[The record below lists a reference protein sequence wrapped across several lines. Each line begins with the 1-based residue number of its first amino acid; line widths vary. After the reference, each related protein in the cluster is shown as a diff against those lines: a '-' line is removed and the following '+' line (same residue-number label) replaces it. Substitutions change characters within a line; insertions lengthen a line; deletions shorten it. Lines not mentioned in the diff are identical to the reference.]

1 MKAHKSPLILNNFFL
16 LNLNYSFIEPGSNKD
31 IDISNIVSNYE
42 LEIDYTIPES
52 IDDNYQLYTKIGV
65 NSVEKPSP
73 GYVLFIEGVC
83 VFTFNKS
90 GKLSEEDISN
100 LLHFSGLSI
109 CINSL
114 RDILGIATAHGP
126 FGKYTLPS
134 IDVKKLLADK
144 KLGIQT

>member
-1 MKAHKSPLILNNFFL
+1 M
-16 LNLNYSFIEPGSNKD
+16 D
-31 IDISNIVSNYE
+31 IDYA
-42 LEIDYTIPES
+42 IPES
-52 IDDNYQLYTKIGV
+52 VDDNYQLYTKIGV

-83 VFTFNKS
+83 VFTINKS
-90 GKLSEEDISN
+90 HKLTEEDISN
-100 LLHFSGLSI
+100 LLHFSGISI

-114 RDILGIATAHGP
+114 RNILGTATAHGP

-144 KLGIQT
+144 HQLEQRNPAKKRPHRGND

>member
-16 LNLNYSFIEPGSNKD
+16 LNLNYNFIEPSSKKE
-31 IDISNIVSNYE
+31 IDISKIVSEYE
-42 LEIDYTIPES
+42 LEIDYVIPES
-52 IDDNYQLYTKIGV
+52 VDDSFQLYTKISV

-90 GKLSEEDISN
+90 VKLTEDDISN

-114 RDILGIATAHGP
+114 RNILGTATAHGP

-134 IDVKKLLADK
+134 IDVKKLLSDK
-144 KLGIQT
+144 HQLK